1 MAIRGSTKYYV
12 ARRTRS
18 SRCSSTSIST
28 SRAGDYVALMGP
40 SGSGKSTLLNLD
52 RRHRQAVVG
61 DDPRRRCRHRRSSP
75 RPTSRAWRAAT
86 RRLHLPVLQP
96 DAGADRVRERR
107 AAAAARRSSRAR
119 ERREARRDGA
129 RAGRPRPIARDHYP
143 NELSGGQQ
151 QRVAI
156 ARALVTDPTDLSPTS
171 RPATSTARPREEIL
185 GLLGS
190 LRTGEIGKTIIMVT
204 RSEGCVEGAHRLSC
218 TSRRGAAGR
227 MTRLGAR
234 RSHAYDERVSSRVRA
249 CFSAEV
255 DSEIERSL
263 RRQRQSTQRAAQ

>member
-1 MAIRGSTKYYV
+1 M
-12 ARRTRS
+12 
-18 SRCSSTSIST
+18 
-28 SRAGDYVALMGP
+28 
-40 SGSGKSTLLNLD
+40 
-52 RRHRQAVVG
+52 
-61 DDPRRRCRHRRSSP
+61 
-75 RPTSRAWRAAT
+75 
-86 RRLHLPVLQP
+86 PVLTAFENVELP
-96 DAGADRVRERR
+96 LLLD
-107 AAAAARRSSRAR
+107 RRSSRAR
-119 ERREARRDGA
+119 AARARRDA
-129 RAGRPRPIARDHYP
+129 RSRWSASTDRSDHYP